1 MPPILNA
8 QSVTKQFGAKPLF
21 QNISLTVEDGD
32 RIGLIGPNGAGKS
45 TLLAILAGQVE
56 PDAGELAVRKR
67 ARAAYVPQD
76 SRFAPGRSIRQVLEQ
91 ALAATHVSEDERQ
104 GRLHEL
110 SGRAGFARLD
120 DEAAALSGGWRKR
133 LAITQALVGEPE
145 VMLLDEPT
153 NHLDLAGIEW
163 LEELLSSYPFAAV
176 TVSHDRYFLESTS
189 SEIIELNRVYADGLL
204 RVKGNFSRFLECR
217 QDYLEAQ
224 SRQQESLRNQVK
236 TEIEWLRR
244 GPKART
250 TKSKARI
257 ETANAMI
264 GQLKE
269 MDARTSVST
278 AGIDFDSSLR
288 KTKRLVEFKGVACDV
303 PASPAENAAQ
313 EPPVLKGHDF
323 SRAVNAANATR
334 ALQAAGKLNAEGDG
348 GFNPRVRP
356 IESTSAL
363 AAEGRFSPVSPEV
376 SSFSAASLSPEGR
389 ISPIS
394 PETPAPSAAS
404 LAPEARRLF
413 TGLNFILTAG
423 MKVGLVG
430 PNGSGK
436 TTLLRLLRGEIEP
449 AEGSIRRADALRLVY
464 FSQMRE
470 LDETLTLRRALA
482 PEGDGVYYQ
491 GRPVHVASWAAR
503 FLFTGEQLNQPVSNL
518 SGGERARVL
527 IAKLML
533 EPADVLLLDEPTNDL
548 DIPTLEILE
557 ENLLDFPGALVLV
570 THDRYLLNRVSST
583 VLGLDGR
590 GHVGRFADYAQWEDW
605 MEEQEQAAQIKPEP
619 KTNSAYPAN
628 SAKKK
633 LSYLEAREFA
643 AIEQRVE
650 ESDTR
655 LATAH
660 SRVEDPAIATNATAL
675 QEALKE
681 LDAAQQENDA
691 LYARWAEL
699 TDKAG

>member
-21 QNISLTVEDGD
+21 RNISLTVEDGD

-45 TLLAILAGQVE
+45 TLLALLAGQVE
-56 PDAGELAVRKR
+56 PDSGELAVRKR

-76 SRFAPGRSIRQVLEQ
+76 SRFAVGLTVRQVLEQ
-91 ALAATHVSEDERQ
+91 ALVAAHSESALQDERSRE
-104 GRLHEL
+104 GRLREL
-110 SGRAGFARLD
+110 AGRAGFVDLGA
-120 DEAAALSGGWRKR
+120 EAASLSGGWRKR
-133 LAITQALVGEPE
+133 LAVVEALVGDPD

-163 LEELLSSYPFAAV
+163 LETLLANANFAAV

-189 SEIIELNRVYADGLL
+189 SQIVELNRVFAEGLL
-204 RVKGNFSRFLECR
+204 RVKGNFSRFLEEK
-217 QDYLEAQ
+217 QAYLESQ
-224 SRQQESLRNQVK
+224 SKQQESLRNQVR

-257 ETANAMI
+257 DTANAMI
-264 GQLKE
+264 GQLAA
-269 MDARTSVST
+269 MDARTTVNS
-278 AGIDFDSSLR
+278 AGIDFEASQR
-288 KTKRLVEFKGVACDV
+288 KTKRLVEFNDVSCNV
-303 PASPAENAAQ
+303 PAGDDASAESA
-313 EPPVLKGHDF
+313 PRLLF
-323 SRAVNAANATR
+323 S
-334 ALQAAGKLNAEGDG
+334 
-348 GFNPRVRP
+348 
-356 IESTSAL
+356 
-363 AAEGRFSPVSPEV
+363 
-376 SSFSAASLSPEGR
+376 
-389 ISPIS
+389 
-394 PETPAPSAAS
+394 
-404 LAPEARRLF
+404 
-413 TGLNFILTAG
+413 GLNFILTAG

-436 TTLLRLLRGEIEP
+436 TTLLRLLRGELEP
-449 AEGSIRRADALRLVY
+449 AAGTIRRADNLRLVY

-470 LDETLTLRRALA
+470 LDESLTLRRALA
-482 PEGDGVYYQ
+482 PESDSLIYQ
-491 GRPVHVASWAAR
+491 DRTVHVASWAAR
-503 FLFTGEQLNQPVSNL
+503 FLFTSEQLNQPVRNL

-570 THDRYLLNRVSST
+570 THDRYLLNRVAST

-590 GHVGRFADYAQWEDW
+590 GNTGRFADYAQWEDW
-605 MEEQEQAAQIKPEP
+605 LVEQDEIGRDASDKTRRRADGSSPAQQAAP
-619 KTNSAYPAN
+619 SAQTPAA
-628 SAKKK
+628 SGKKK

-643 AIEQRVE
+643 TIEERVE
-650 ESDTR
+650 ASDAR
-655 LATAH
+655 LEAARAH
-660 SRVEDPAIATNATAL
+660 VELPEISTDAAAL
-675 QEALKE
+675 QKALQE
-681 LDAAQQENDA
+681 LDAAQHESDA

-699 TDKAG
+699 SEKAG

>member
-8 QSVTKQFGAKPLF
+8 QSITKQFGAKPLF
-21 QNISLTVEDGD
+21 KNISLTVEDGD

-45 TLLAILAGQVE
+45 TLLAVLAGQVE
-56 PDAGELAVRKR
+56 PDSGEVAVRKR

-76 SRFAPGRSIRQVLEQ
+76 SRFAPGLSIRQVLEA
-91 ALAATHVSEDERQ
+91 ALSAAHVNESERE
-104 GRLHEL
+104 GRLREF
-110 SGRAGFARLD
+110 SGRAGFVDLD
-120 DEAAALSGGWRKR
+120 AMAAQLSGGWRKR
-133 LAITQALVGEPE
+133 LAIIEALVSEPE

-163 LEELLSSYPFAAV
+163 LEELLTSSSFAAV

-189 SEIIELNRVYADGLL
+189 SEIIELNRVFADGLL
-204 RVKGNFSRFLECR
+204 RVKGNFSRFLEEK
-217 QDYLEAQ
+217 QAYLESQ
-224 SRQQESLRNQVK
+224 SRQQESLRNQVR

-257 ETANAMI
+257 DTANAMI
-264 GQLKE
+264 GQLA
-269 MDARTSVST
+269 DLNARTTVNS
-278 AGIDFDSSLR
+278 AGIDFEVSQR
-288 KTKRLVEFKGVACDV
+288 KTKRLVEFDGVGY
-303 PASPAENAAQ
+303 SLPAEM
-313 EPPVLKGHDF
+313 
-323 SRAVNAANATR
+323 
-334 ALQAAGKLNAEGDG
+334 
-348 GFNPRVRP
+348 
-356 IESTSAL
+356 
-363 AAEGRFSPVSPEV
+363 AAENGNHSLEKSEKHSSGAKAPDDFAGLMRELKPPPPSTLGFSTAYEAGPKPEKNL
-376 SSFSAASLSPEGR
+376 FSN
-389 ISPIS
+389 
-394 PETPAPSAAS
+394 
-404 LAPEARRLF
+404 
-413 TGLNFILTAG
+413 LNFVLTAG

-436 TTLLRLLRGEIEP
+436 TTLLRLLMGEIE
-449 AEGSIRRADALRLVY
+449 ASEGRIRKADALRLVY

-470 LDETLTLRRALA
+470 LDESQTLRRALA
-482 PEGDGVYYQ
+482 PEGDSVIHQ
-491 GRPVHVASWAAR
+491 GRVVHVASWAAR
-503 FLFTGEQLNQPVSNL
+503 FLFTGEQLNQPVRNL

-570 THDRYLLNRVSST
+570 THDRYLLNRVAST

-590 GHVGRFADYAQWEDW
+590 GHTGRFADYAQWEDW
-605 MEEQEQAAQIKPEP
+605 MEEQEKSAQTRPEL
-619 KTNSAYPAN
+619 KADLSNSASTAN

-633 LSYLEAREFA
+633 LSYLESREFA

-650 ESDTR
+650 ESDAR
-655 LATAH
+655 LATARD
-660 SRVEDPAIATNATAL
+660 RVEAPDIATDAAAL
-675 QEALKE
+675 QQALLE
-681 LDAAQQENDA
+681 LDAAQHENDA

-699 TDKAG
+699 TEKAG

>member
-21 QNISLTVEDGD
+21 LNISLTIEDGD

-56 PDAGELAVRKR
+56 PDSGEVAVRKR

-76 SRFAPGRSIRQVLEQ
+76 SRFAAGLSIRQVLEA
-91 ALAATHVSEDERQ
+91 ALAAAHVNESERE
-104 GRLHEL
+104 GRLREL
-110 SGRAGFARLD
+110 SGRAGFTDLNA
-120 DEAAALSGGWRKR
+120 EAASLSGGWRKR
-133 LAITQALVGEPE
+133 LAIAEALVCEPE

-163 LEELLSSYPFAAV
+163 LEGLLSSDSFAAV

-189 SEIIELNRVYADGLL
+189 SQIVELNRIFAGGLL
-204 RVKGNFSRFLECR
+204 RVKGNFSRFLEEK
-217 QDYLEAQ
+217 QAYLEAQ

-257 ETANAMI
+257 DSANAMI
-264 GQLKE
+264 GELAE
-269 MDARTSVST
+269 LNARTAVSS
-278 AGIDFDSSLR
+278 AGIDFDASLR

-303 PASPAENAAQ
+303 PGQ
-313 EPPVLKGHDF
+313 E
-323 SRAVNAANATR
+323 
-334 ALQAAGKLNAEGDG
+334 ALGSE
-348 GFNPRVRP
+348 
-356 IESTSAL
+356 
-363 AAEGRFSPVSPEV
+363 
-376 SSFSAASLSPEGR
+376 
-389 ISPIS
+389 
-394 PETPAPSAAS
+394 APGEPGQI
-404 LAPEARRLF
+404 LPGRRLF

-449 AEGSIRRADALRLVY
+449 AGGFIRRADALRMVY
-464 FSQMRE
+464 FSQTRE
-470 LDETLTLRRALA
+470 LDESLTLRRALA
-482 PEGDGVYYQ
+482 PEGDGVLHQ
-491 GRPVHVASWAAR
+491 GREVHVASWAAR
-503 FLFTGEQLNQPVSNL
+503 FLFTSEQLNQPVRNL

-590 GHVGRFADYAQWEDW
+590 GHVGRFADYEQWEDW
-605 MEEQEQAAQIKPEP
+605 LEEQDDAAQQAASKAKPEP
-619 KTNSAYPAN
+619 KSNSTN

-643 AIEQRVE
+643 AIEERVE
-650 ESDTR
+650 VSDAR
-655 LATAH
+655 LSEARDRA
-660 SRVEDPAIATNATAL
+660 EGPEIATNAAAL
-675 QEALKE
+675 EEALRE
-681 LDAAQQENDA
+681 LDAAQHENDA

-699 TDKAG
+699 TEKAG

>member
-8 QSVTKQFGAKPLF
+8 QSVTKQFGARPLF
-21 QNISLTVEDGD
+21 REISLTVEDGD

-45 TLLAILAGQVE
+45 TLLALLAGQVE
-56 PDAGELAVRKR
+56 PDSGELAVRKR

-76 SRFAPGRSIRQVLEQ
+76 SRFAPGLTVRQVLEA
-91 ALAATHVSEDERQ
+91 ALAAAHVNESERE
-104 GRLHEL
+104 GRLREL
-110 SGRAGFARLD
+110 TGRAGFADLNA
-120 DEAAALSGGWRKR
+120 EAAALSGGWRKR
-133 LAITQALVGEPE
+133 LAITEAMVIEPE

-163 LEELLSSYPFAAV
+163 LEELLRASQFAAV
-176 TVSHDRYFLESTS
+176 TVSHDRYFLEATCSQ
-189 SEIIELNRVYADGLL
+189 IVELNRVFADGLL
-204 RVKGNFSRFLECR
+204 RVKGNFSHFLEEK
-217 QDYLEAQ
+217 QLYLESQ
-224 SRQQESLRNQVK
+224 SKQQDSLRNRVK

-257 ETANAMI
+257 DTANEMI
-264 GQLKE
+264 GQLAA
-269 MDARTSVST
+269 MDSRTSVSSV
-278 AGIDFDSSLR
+278 GIDFEARQR
-288 KTKRLVEFKGVACDV
+288 KTKRLVEFSAVACNV
-303 PASPAENAAQ
+303 PASPAPD
-313 EPPVLKGHDF
+313 EPGTVL
-323 SRAVNAANATR
+323 
-334 ALQAAGKLNAEGDG
+334 
-348 GFNPRVRP
+348 PP
-356 IESTSAL
+356 
-363 AAEGRFSPVSPEV
+363 
-376 SSFSAASLSPEGR
+376 
-389 ISPIS
+389 
-394 PETPAPSAAS
+394 
-404 LAPEARRLF
+404 RRLF

-436 TTLLRLLRGEIEP
+436 TTFLRLLLGEIDP
-449 AEGSIRRADALRLVY
+449 AQGSIRRADALRMVY
-464 FSQMRE
+464 FSQLRE
-470 LDETLTLRRALA
+470 LDEGLTLRRALA
-482 PEGDGVYYQ
+482 PEGDGIVYQ
-491 GRPVHVASWAAR
+491 GRTVHVASWASR
-503 FLFTGEQLNQPVSNL
+503 FLFTGEQLNQPVRNL

-590 GHVGRFADYAQWEDW
+590 GHIGRFADYAQWEDW
-605 MEEQEQAAQIKPEP
+605 LDEMGEADPDAPDQRKAAFKPDGS
-619 KTNSAYPAN
+619 SATQRTGAESP
-628 SAKKK
+628 SASGSKKK

-650 ESDTR
+650 ESDAR
-655 LATAH
+655 LADARD
-660 SRVEDPAIATNATAL
+660 RVEHPEVATNATLLQQAL
-675 QEALKE
+675 LE
-681 LDAAQQENDA
+681 LDSAQHQNDA

-699 TDKAG
+699 TEKAG

>member
-8 QSVTKQFGAKPLF
+8 QSVTKQFGALPLF
-21 QNISLTVEDGD
+21 KNISLTVEDGD

-45 TLLAILAGQVE
+45 TLLAVLAGQVE
-56 PDAGELAVRKR
+56 PDSGEVAVRKR

-76 SRFAPGRSIRQVLEQ
+76 SRFAAGLTIRQVLEQ
-91 ALAATHVSEDERQ
+91 ALAGAHVNEAERE
-104 GRLHEL
+104 GRLREL
-110 SGRAGFARLD
+110 TGRAGFADLNA
-120 DEAAALSGGWRKR
+120 EAASLSGGWRKR
-133 LAITQALVGEPE
+133 LAVTEAMVLEPE

-163 LEELLSSYPFAAV
+163 LEELLRSSSFAAV
-176 TVSHDRYFLESTS
+176 TVSHDRYFLEATS
-189 SEIIELNRVYADGLL
+189 SQIVELNRVFADGLF
-204 RVKGNFSRFLECR
+204 RVKGTFSRFLEEK
-217 QDYLEAQ
+217 QAYLESQ

-257 ETANAMI
+257 DSANAMI
-264 GQLKE
+264 GQLAA
-269 MDARTSVST
+269 MDSRTSVNT
-278 AGIDFDSSLR
+278 AGIDFEASQR
-288 KTKRLVEFKGVACDV
+288 KTKRLVEF
-303 PASPAENAAQ
+303 EN
-313 EPPVLKGHDF
+313 V
-323 SRAVNAANATR
+323 
-334 ALQAAGKLNAEGDG
+334 
-348 GFNPRVRP
+348 
-356 IESTSAL
+356 AL
-363 AAEGRFSPVSPEV
+363 AVP
-376 SSFSAASLSPEGR
+376 SLPNENGATEQR
-389 ISPIS
+389 I
-394 PETPAPSAAS
+394 
-404 LAPEARRLF
+404 LF
-413 TGLNFILTAG
+413 TNLNFVLTAG

-449 AEGSIRRADALRLVY
+449 AEGTIKRAEALRMVY

-470 LDETLTLRRALA
+470 LDENLTLRRALA
-482 PEGDGVYYQ
+482 PEGDGVIHQ
-491 GRPVHVASWAAR
+491 GRTVHVASWAAR
-503 FLFTGEQLNQPVSNL
+503 FLFTGEQLNQPVRNL

-590 GHVGRFADYAQWEDW
+590 GNTGRFADYAQWEDW
-605 MEEQEQAAQIKPEP
+605 LEEQDENEKSGQEASKDVRKTARRADGSSAGQQTGAGVRAA
-619 KTNSAYPAN
+619 SGG
-628 SAKKK
+628 KKK
-633 LSYLEAREFA
+633 LSYNEAREFA

-650 ESDTR
+650 ESDAR
-655 LATAH
+655 LAAARD
-660 SRVEDPAIATNATAL
+660 RVEHPDVATNATAL
-675 QEALKE
+675 QEALAE
-681 LDAAQQENDA
+681 LDAAQHENDA

-699 TDKAG
+699 TEKAG